1 VAASQG
7 GISARNFGRP
17 NAHFLNGDAE
27 SAAGWI
33 AGRAIDYSPRQS
45 QGMECR
51 YLIRGED
58 FIGTKC
64 AVSSLATPASTVM
77 AVRLDNQSKENSFGE
92 NAHFAQKKSW
102 DHST

>member
-1 VAASQG
+1 VATYKG

-17 NAHFLNGDAE
+17 NAHFLTGDAE
-27 SAAGWI
+27 LAVGPI
-33 AGRAIDYSPRQS
+33 AGRAIDYPPRQS

-51 YLIRGED
+51 YFIRGENL
-58 FIGTKC
+58 IGSKC
-64 AVSSLATPASTVM
+64 AVSSSATPARPAM
-77 AVRLDNQSKENSFGE
+77 AARLNNQSKENSLGE